1 MPRVIQCIITGKKGL
16 ELKLG
21 SIAPPFWI
29 IYNIESNLAQKSQN
43 KRDSSLS
50 LGPLFP
56 TTKLLLMSKVDRH
69 MSHMKKKMDPSS
81 NLGLKFEF
89 KIGFDFRP
97 KLELEFGSIIPP
109 AELLSSLR
117 LVWHKHHSKNK
128 IKWSSS
134 SSSNSWVHNVPPSS
148 SYSWRWE

>member
-1 MPRVIQCIITGKKGL
+1 MHNHGKKGTWAQAWVYCSPL
-16 ELKLG
+16 
-21 SIAPPFWI
+21 WI

-43 KRDSSLS
+43 KRDSNVS

-56 TTKLLLMSKVDRH
+56 TTKLLLMSKVDWR

-134 SSSNSWVHNVPPSS
+134 SSSNSWVHHVPPSS